1 MSFREK
7 LKRLKSQLQQ
17 EKSSLDFAQ
26 WESGKKYLV
35 RILPLNPSTDDF
47 YLRVKFHYQ
56 VGEKTLICPGK
67 DCPICEVARTLEAT
81 GEPEKMRV
89 GKSLRPI
96 TRYLMKVLVRGQG
109 LRIWNCPSG
118 LFERTIA
125 EYFLDEDYDALHDLA
140 KGRDFIVK
148 RTGTGLE
155 TTYAVMVSAKVTPA
169 FTSPEEKELWKK
181 SPNLE
186 ERFAPTS
193 IDTLLEL
200 AESLEI
206 LVSEEPEVEEEN
218 TEIHKHKPDKKKPV
232 GKKEVKEEPEEEIEE
247 EPKEEATEAVDE
259 AEEEIEEEPEE
270 EPEEE
275 QEEEQEQE
283 EEPEEEQETEENT
296 SEKRAQDLRKKLSNL
311 LNKGKK

>member
-206 LVSEEPEVEEEN
+206 LVSEEPEEVEEEEN
-218 TEIHKHKPDKKKPV
+218 TETHKHKPDKKKPT
-232 GKKEVKEEPEEEIEE
+232 GKKEVKEEPEEQ
-247 EPKEEATEAVDE
+247 
-259 AEEEIEEEPEE
+259 EEIEEEPEE
-270 EPEEE
+270 EPEEVE
-275 QEEEQEQE
+275 EPEEESEEVEEPE
-283 EEPEEEQETEENT
+283 EESEEEQETEENT

-311 LNKGKK
+311 LNKAKR